1 MAVNADTLNTI
12 IEMVKQYFHDL
23 IKPDMTIE
31 KMAEV
36 ASPNLDKI
44 IKKNAE
50 QGLKYK
56 NGKFKI
62 NYLDDKHFSLAFE
75 MYFKDDA
82 GKWYTAKNESEP
94 RDAELIEAGSWKTLK
109 ALKVVEFPIGA
120 PAASVND
127 RPAAEKIESKPVV
140 DEPKTEPKTESK
152 DEPKLQED
160 TEEKPSNDSDKE
172 ITLDKLMDA
181 KK

>member
-23 IKPDMTIE
+23 IKPDMTID
-31 KMAEV
+31 KIAEV

-44 IKKNAE
+44 IKKNEE
-50 QGLKYK
+50 QGLKYSA
-56 NGKFKI
+56 GKFKI
-62 NYLDDKHFSLAFE
+62 EYVNDKQFTLEFE
-75 MYFKDDA
+75 MYFKDEA
-82 GKWYTAKNESEP
+82 GKWYKAANKSEP
-94 RDAELIEAGSWKTLK
+94 RDAELIEPSSWKTLK

-120 PAASVND
+120 PVNEAAL
-127 RPAAEKIESKPVV
+127 AAEKM
-140 DEPKTEPKTESK
+140 EPKAKEEIKKEDLSQEAIQEQSEKT
-152 DEPKLQED
+152 
-160 TEEKPSNDSDKE
+160 SNNE